1 MEDSPSYT
9 TWATSDRPI
18 PRTFVRPF
26 IRFTRIEASS
36 GIVLLVAAVI
46 AIVWANSGYSETYFS
61 ILDEHLTIDFGAFHL
76 DESVLHLINDGL
88 MAIFFFVVGLEIKRE
103 LVIGDLRD
111 PKTAA
116 LPVMAALGGMVVPA
130 LIYVAFTISEPNGVV
145 QGWGIP
151 MATDIAFALG
161 IVALLGSRVP
171 PAAKLFLLALAI
183 ADDIGAIT
191 VIAIFYTSDLDLGY
205 LALAIGGLVLVWI
218 AQRVNIRALVFY
230 IPLAFVIWYFTLE
243 SGVHATLAG
252 VALGFLTPAHPY
264 FRPREFDARART
276 ILDLHPL
283 EPESPAAQERADH
296 EVVAMIQTSQ
306 ESISPLNRME
316 HNLVPWSSYLI
327 VPLFALANAGIDL
340 RDVSIGEAATSAVAL
355 GVALGLLVGKIFG
368 ISIFTYIA
376 VRTGMGRLPAGMTW
390 NHVVGLAAVAGIG
403 FTVSLFVAG
412 LAFTD
417 PGIIDLAKVGI
428 FTGSLA
434 SGVVGSLILLR
445 SGKQEIATP
454 EPA

>member
-1 MEDSPSYT
+1 
-9 TWATSDRPI
+9 
-18 PRTFVRPF
+18 
-26 IRFTRIEASS
+26 
-36 GIVLLVAAVI
+36 
-46 AIVWANSGYSETYFS
+46 
-61 ILDEHLTIDFGAFHL
+61 
-76 DESVLHLINDGL
+76 
-88 MAIFFFVVGLEIKRE
+88 
-103 LVIGDLRD
+103 
-111 PKTAA
+111 
-116 LPVMAALGGMVVPA
+116 
-130 LIYVAFTISEPNGVV
+130 
-145 QGWGIP
+145 
-151 MATDIAFALG
+151 
-161 IVALLGSRVP
+161 VP

-191 VIAIFYTSDLDLGY
+191 VIAIFYTSDLDLTY
-205 LALAIGGLVLVWI
+205 LALAIGGLALVWI
-218 AQRVNIRALVFY
+218 AQRVNIRALIFY
-230 IPLAFVIWYFTLE
+230 IPLALVIWYFTLE

-296 EVVAMIQTSQ
+296 EVMAMIQTAQ

-340 RDVSIGEAATSAVAL
+340 RGVSIGEAATSAVAL